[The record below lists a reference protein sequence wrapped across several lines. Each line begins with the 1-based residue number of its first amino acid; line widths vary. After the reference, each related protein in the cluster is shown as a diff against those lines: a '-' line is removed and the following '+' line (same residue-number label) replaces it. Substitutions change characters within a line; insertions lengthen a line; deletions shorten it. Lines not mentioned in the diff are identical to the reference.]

1 MTMVRDI
8 GALDRFPYLASLGL
22 DPADVGR
29 LPVLGQSVSDPGI
42 YVEAASGESQILE
55 EGDSAPDGVWIAQE
69 ELDSIKPNGG
79 QTTAAVLGFGEGWGK
94 QGPQLGGD
102 RSYAE
107 EDSGGTRRVAHE
119 GELSETDGEGDLPPG

>member
-1 MTMVRDI
+1 MVRDI
-8 GALDRFPYLASLGL
+8 GAVDRFPYLASLGL

-29 LPVLGQSVSDPGI
+29 LPVLDDSKSVSDPGV
-42 YVEAASGESQILE
+42 YVEAASGESRVLE
-55 EGDSAPDGVWIAQE
+55 KGDSAPAGVWIAQE
-69 ELDSIKPNGG
+69 DLDSIKPDGG
-79 QTTAAVLGFGEGWGK
+79 ETTAAVQGFGEGWGK

-119 GELSETDGEGDLPPG
+119 DELSETDGKGDLPPG